1 MLIISIVSPRIA
13 RVNPMTPQLASFGQE
28 VRRRRLAL
36 KLTLEDL
43 AQASGLT
50 PNYIGSIE
58 LGKRDPSLSSI
69 DALAKALRVPIGQ
82 LIGGSRELTPA
93 GMEAASLF
101 DESAPEVQAAISS
114 ILRAMARKRK

>member
-1 MLIISIVSPRIA
+1 
-13 RVNPMTPQLASFGQE
+13 MTPQLASFGQE

-58 LGKRDPSLSSI
+58 LGKRDPSLSSME
-69 DALAKALRVPIGQ
+69 ALAKALRVPVGQ

-93 GMEAASLF
+93 GMEAATLY
-101 DESAPEVQAAISS
+101 DDATPEVQAAISS
-114 ILRAMARKRK
+114 ILRAMARSKRK